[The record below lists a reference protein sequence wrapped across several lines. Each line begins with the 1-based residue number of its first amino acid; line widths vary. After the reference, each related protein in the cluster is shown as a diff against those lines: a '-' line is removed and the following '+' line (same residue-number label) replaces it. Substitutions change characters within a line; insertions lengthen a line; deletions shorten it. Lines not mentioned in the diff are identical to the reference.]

1 MSITAIFAIING
13 ILKAIPIFQ
22 KWVEEFF
29 KWYADQQIKAHNKK
43 FVDALAALIANG
55 NQIPLEEAIGNSNA
69 GKPARR
75 QDGVRTRPRRVEE
88 SNEKEVTADSPDSTD
103 PA

>member
-13 ILKAIPIFQ
+13 ILKAIPIFD
-22 KWVEEFF
+22 KWVQEFF
-29 KWYADQQIKAHNKK
+29 KWYADVQIKAHNKE
-43 FVDALAALIANG
+43 FVDAMSALLLNG
-55 NQIPLEEAIGNSNA
+55 NQIPLESAIGSDNA

-75 QDGVRTRPRRVEE
+75 PDGIRERPRSIREVKQDEE
-88 SNEKEVTADSPDSTD
+88 KPINPDGDT